1 MSEKQKPT
9 RKKSYF
15 QPTYTIQTPKDTLF
29 NLSKI
34 KSQLI
39 FFNKDNNF
47 NIFQKIKQQLLTTL
61 NSLSFPIQ
69 NIPKKLYLSYY
80 EGTPTDSP
88 EISLTKYLSA
98 NETIS
103 NESPLSKESNIFLY
117 ICIDKIDK
125 REKYIS
131 IFHQTVKSIGDKSV
145 VNRSK
150 LILLYEKEVQKE
162 NKDGVV
168 YIKINQKILLAE
180 ISKTIIEL
188 LNEYIKYILNKKP
201 LPPGLKFAQDILWI
215 IKIRTS
221 EYIQIQKYD
230 HALEIINKAIDTF
243 SYENA

>member
-9 RKKSYF
+9 RKKSYS

-29 NLSKI
+29 DLSKI
-34 KSQLI
+34 KCQLVFI
-39 FFNKDNNF
+39 NKDNNF

-88 EISLTKYLSA
+88 EISLTKY
-98 NETIS
+98 
-103 NESPLSKESNIFLY
+103 ESPLSKESNIFLY

-168 YIKINQKILLAE
+168 YIKINQKILLD
-180 ISKTIIEL
+180 K
-188 LNEYIKYILNKKP
+188 
-201 LPPGLKFAQDILWI
+201 
-215 IKIRTS
+215 
-221 EYIQIQKYD
+221 
-230 HALEIINKAIDTF
+230 
-243 SYENA
+243 